1 MAANG
6 SGNSSSRSSKQTPA
20 PAPAAT
26 ARVPGPD
33 LLAQTS
39 NGHGPPRHR
48 APRPWAH
55 GLGTTARSGT
65 ASRVHALK
73 PPRGV
78 PRAVA
83 DAPLR
88 ARLLPV
94 LLRCALAVLTFV
106 IGGGGWTPSSSTRS
120 VMTTFW
126 SILVV
131 LEIKGQCAA
140 AAAARVPDTAQHV
153 VGGTGG
159 GGGGAGPEP
168 EARQVLVYAS
178 LSSLSAA
185 RVALLCPRRR
195 PLRPRHDPRQRIRD
209 E

>member
-73 PPRGV
+73 PPRGEAEAGR
-78 PRAVA
+78 RAA
-83 DAPLR
+83 APAGER
-88 ARLLPV
+88 AAEAKAARIL
-94 LLRCALAVLTFV
+94 
-106 IGGGGWTPSSSTRS
+106 WH

-140 AAAARVPDTAQHV
+140 AAAAAAARVPDTAQHV
-153 VGGTGG
+153 IGGTR